1 MNECG
6 TQKKGT
12 LEDRLDR
19 LEALAININT
29 AVYCSYDFIP
39 NRDIPQKVAEG
50 GCGDGGPQEFHNSLE
65 WRLGRLAAI
74 LEEVEAKSQ
83 NIRAALEEKLGKM
96 TIE

>member
-39 NRDIPQKVAEG
+39 NRDIPQKAIE
-50 GCGDGGPQEFHNSLE
+50 CGDGGPQEFNNSLE
-65 WRLGRLAAI
+65 LRLDRLAVI
-74 LEEVEAKSQ
+74 LEAAEAKSK
-83 NIRAALEEKLGKM
+83 NIRAALEEKLGNM